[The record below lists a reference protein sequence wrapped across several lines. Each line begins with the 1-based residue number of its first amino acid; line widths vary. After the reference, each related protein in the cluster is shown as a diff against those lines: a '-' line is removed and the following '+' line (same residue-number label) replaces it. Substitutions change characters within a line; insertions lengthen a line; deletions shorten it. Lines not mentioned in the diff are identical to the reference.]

1 MIPVGIPVVESR
13 EGMLVKPANL
23 VPHGVV
29 LRSNKVPVTA
39 GTAML
44 IWWEGD
50 ADPPYLILCTSV
62 NMNHKSG
69 KVKSPELFFGK
80 IPGGDY
86 CKALS
91 CKLLER
97 KKQGEI
103 LDHFPLGQAGDGG
116 AWIVRLTAAVEGM
129 SGVMRW
135 CGTFG
140 IDRVPAAGI
149 NRGSGVS
156 PWGLGWVWVV

>member
-69 KVKSPELFFGK
+69 KVKSPELFFVKFLAEIIARLCPVSCWSGK
-80 IPGGDY
+80 
-86 CKALS
+86 S
-91 CKLLER
+91 
-97 KKQGEI
+97 
-103 LDHFPLGQAGDGG
+103 
-116 AWIVRLTAAVEGM
+116 
-129 SGVMRW
+129 
-135 CGTFG
+135 
-140 IDRVPAAGI
+140 
-149 NRGSGVS
+149 RGRFWTIF
-156 PWGLGWVWVV
+156 PWGRPVMAVRG